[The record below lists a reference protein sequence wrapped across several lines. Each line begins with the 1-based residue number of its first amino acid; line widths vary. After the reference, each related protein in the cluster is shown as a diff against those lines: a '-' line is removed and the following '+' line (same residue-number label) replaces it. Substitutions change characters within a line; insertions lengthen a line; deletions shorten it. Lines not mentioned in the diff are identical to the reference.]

1 MRTILTYAVFIFVVV
16 TAGLVSGLGNMP
28 GDWYAALQKPFFN
41 PPAWLFGPV
50 WTTLYVLIGIAGARI
65 WMRAPKSA
73 AMQLWFAQLA
83 VNVLWSPAFFGL
95 QNPELGLV
103 VIAGMLI
110 TIIGFM
116 IKARPVDRVSTLL
129 FIPYLAWVAFAGLLN
144 LSIAWLN

>member
-1 MRTILTYAVFIFVVV
+1 MRTIITYVVFILLVV

-28 GDWYAALQKPFFN
+28 GDWYATLQKPFFN

-129 FIPYLAWVAFAGLLN
+129 FIPYLAWVAFASLLN